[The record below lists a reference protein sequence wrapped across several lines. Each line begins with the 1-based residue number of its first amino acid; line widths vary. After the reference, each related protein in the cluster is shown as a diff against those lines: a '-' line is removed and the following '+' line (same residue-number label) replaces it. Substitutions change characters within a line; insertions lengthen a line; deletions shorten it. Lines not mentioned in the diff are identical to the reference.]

1 MNCVHR
7 GGMWIGLG
15 YIVGNLSLFYAVGGR
30 FISTYFW
37 KFANFA
43 KEI

>member
-15 YIVGNLSLFYAVGGR
+15 YIVGNLSLFYAVG
-30 FISTYFW
+30 
-37 KFANFA
+37 
-43 KEI
+43 